1 MVASLILLLAFVIPQ
16 GRVARLFFE
25 ARSAHCYSISL
36 SDMVTMPHSQSGDLS
51 KLKIDADQRR
61 SSAEQARR
69 RRITRLAVVGAL
81 VVAVVAL
88 LAWSGMLS
96 RPVEVRTVKVA
107 NMFPSRALTLLN
119 ASGYVVAQRKAA
131 VSSKATGR
139 LQELYVEEGK
149 RVKEGDILAQLE
161 NQDLKATLEE
171 ARAAQKVANAALEN
185 AEAEFHEAE
194 LQYNRNKALR
204 ESGAV
209 SVQAF
214 DTAEARYRKAVASRT
229 SAIFAVHKAE
239 ASVRVA
245 EVNLEYSLI
254 RAPFDGVILT
264 KNADKGEVVA
274 PFGAATNAKAAVAT
288 MADMKSLMVEVDV
301 SESSLEKV
309 KPGAAAEIRLDAF
322 PGERF
327 PGTVHMI
334 VPTADRS
341 KATVLTKVK
350 FNTLDE
356 RVLPEMSVKVAFLER
371 PLKPEEQSSFLG
383 IPSAAIRRTPEPAHV
398 FVIRDEKA
406 VLTPIKIGRQ
416 WGDTV
421 EIVSGLK
428 DGDMIVAPVPND
440 LKNGRRIKVLE

>member
-1 MVASLILLLAFVIPQ
+1 MPDSHLA
-16 GRVARLFFE
+16 
-25 ARSAHCYSISL
+25 
-36 SDMVTMPHSQSGDLS
+36 DLS
-51 KLKIDADQRR
+51 KLRIDADQRR
-61 SSAEQARR
+61 SSAQQVRK
-69 RRITRLAVVGAL
+69 RRITRLAVLAIL
-81 VVAVVAL
+81 VVAVVAA

-96 RPVEVRTVKVA
+96 RPIEVRTVKVA
-107 NMFPSRALTLLN
+107 QMFPSRALTLLN

-139 LQELYVEEGK
+139 LEELYVEEGR

-161 NQDLKATLEE
+161 NQDLRATLEE
-171 ARAAQKVANAALEN
+171 ARAALKVAKAALEN

-194 LQYNRNKALR
+194 LQYNRNKSLR

-229 SAIFAVHKAE
+229 SATFAVHKAE

-309 KPGAAAEIRLDAF
+309 KPDASAEIRLDAF

-350 FNTLDE
+350 FDKLDE
-356 RVLPEMSVKVAFLER
+356 RVLPEMSAKVAFLER
-371 PLKPEEQSSFLG
+371 PLKPDEHAAFLG
-383 IPSAAIRRTPEPAHV
+383 IPGSAVRTSPEPAHV
-398 FVIRDEKA
+398 FVIRDDKA
-406 VLTPIKIGRQ
+406 ILTPVKIGRH
-416 WGDTV
+416 WGDTM
-421 EIVSGLK
+421 EILSGLK
-428 DGDMIVAPVPND
+428 EGDIIVAPVSKD
-440 LKNGRRIKVLE
+440 LKDGRRIKVLE